1 MSLKPKK
8 RSHQRETSSWLSL
21 FANCQL
27 RYPACEREDRNLF
40 KCAAAAFI
48 APTCAQTPGT
58 ANKKGEEMHLMREPL
73 RLIGPSVGFSA
84 GDLITA
90 LRGAARGDISCDV
103 LHSIRDDPL
112 RRRLILETIT
122 PESNY
127 RRCSQQ
133 QQHADDTL
141 AQSAPVH
148 LTLLLLLLIQRA
160 AEMLL
165 LEEKYIASLQL
176 WACLRRA
183 RAESLSGI
191 SKV

>member
-112 RRRLILETIT
+112 HRRLILETIT

-141 AQSAPVH
+141 AVSHCASDAAIIIINPESAGDAAAGRKVHSKFATLGMSAPSARRV
-148 LTLLLLLLIQRA
+148 TLWN
-160 AEMLL
+160 
-165 LEEKYIASLQL
+165 K
-176 WACLRRA
+176 
-183 RAESLSGI
+183 
-191 SKV
+191 

>member
-1 MSLKPKK
+1 M
-8 RSHQRETSSWLSL
+8 
-21 FANCQL
+21 
-27 RYPACEREDRNLF
+27 
-40 KCAAAAFI
+40 
-48 APTCAQTPGT
+48 
-58 ANKKGEEMHLMREPL
+58 
-73 RLIGPSVGFSA
+73 
-84 GDLITA
+84 ITA
-90 LRGAARGDISCDV
+90 RRGAARGDISCDV

-133 QQHADDTL
+133 QHAGDTL
-141 AQSAPVH
+141 AVSPCASDAAIIIINPESGGALYRDAVGRKVH
-148 LTLLLLLLIQRA
+148 
-160 AEMLL
+160 
-165 LEEKYIASLQL
+165 IASLQL